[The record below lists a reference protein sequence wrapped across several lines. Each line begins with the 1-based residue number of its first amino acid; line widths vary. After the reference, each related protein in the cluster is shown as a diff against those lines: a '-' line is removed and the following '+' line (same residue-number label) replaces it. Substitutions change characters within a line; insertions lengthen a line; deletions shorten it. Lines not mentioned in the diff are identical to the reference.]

1 VSGDCDETRLANPS
15 HRNIRFIMSHMG
27 GVTSFLLFR
36 LSGLDDEPKLRPRF
50 PDGVAAI
57 SSGFITN
64 YDVEQSA
71 APLSFH
77 ALLEVAD
84 LSIRAQCRKGH
95 ERYDRGACAFRRL
108 RCHTSAQ
115 DCVRQRAYFVFTF
128 RPSRAVTVDRLAFAI
143 PKDIC
148 LFFALH
154 NFSSNSAATSS
165 NAPGVISPPGC

>member
-1 VSGDCDETRLANPS
+1 
-15 HRNIRFIMSHMG
+15 MG
-27 GVTSFLLFR
+27 GVTPFLLFR
-36 LSGLDDEPKLRPRF
+36 LNGLDDEPKLRPRF
-50 PDGVAAI
+50 PDGVAAHLKRLY
-57 SSGFITN
+57 
-64 YDVEQSA
+64 YDVAQSA

-95 ERYDRGACAFRRL
+95 ERYDRCACAFRWL

-154 NFSSNSAATSS
+154 NFSSNSAATSGR
-165 NAPGVISPPGC
+165 APGAISPPER